1 MNYRL
6 NKMFMKR
13 KIMDGYNQDVAKS
26 ELCQAIEK
34 KDVAGIE
41 KILNKN
47 FKKDKSDNWWIQN
60 NGSLLFPSDYNVD
73 VEFEKIKTEL
83 LLSFGSDI
91 NILDSYDKTNIL
103 FKTQNM
109 ELLKFYIE
117 KGADIHHVSK
127 WNKNNLL
134 FNPLNTL
141 EKFNFLIDAGV
152 DINHRN
158 HLGDCFLNNLL
169 REDLL
174 EPLIKKI
181 DFSLLKDACFQN
193 GNLLTE
199 CNDLQNL
206 QVLIDNGC
214 NIDLNVY
221 GADNPASFSNALA
234 NAVFSKKTEKVELL
248 LRNGASPNLYQA
260 NGERLNLIG
269 CERMDLAISCD
280 KEIIEKLIQYG
291 LNIKEEEFYQKV
303 FLNPGNPVRAIPE
316 FQDICNI
323 YAREIAKE
331 ETAMLLKSLDD
342 ANKEDLKIKKRI

>member
-1 MNYRL
+1 
-6 NKMFMKR
+6 
-13 KIMDGYNQDVAKS
+13 MDGYNQDVAKS

-269 CERMDLAISCD
+269 CEGMDLAISCD

-316 FQDICNI
+316 FQYICNI

-331 ETAMLLKSLDD
+331 ETAVLLKSLDD